1 MITLDSSKVTSYVF
15 PNIDKTDDYIQ
26 YAYNSGENLASSL
39 PNDFYHL
46 QEVRESNS
54 DLKTISSG
62 LSETKS
68 NISSKMDKAEAIE
81 AKGDSAIGGLKALVA
96 SIGKT
101 IMTAGAAATSGIE
114 SISSKVTSSLTSDE
128 STGAKEASNGFFS
141 SLLSLGS
148 EAVDGIKNVG
158 AAVVNGAKT
167 FVNDIKSGNV
177 ERANIVD
184 ESKSWFERKLDEAIA
199 FGKDV
204 LEGTGAFISEVGSTL
219 WNETKEL
226 VGEAI
231 NFGERVAATIVNAQ
245 ISLAKGVARLTESI
259 VDTVEILNSTLN
271 TVGTGLADIGHGL
284 FTGDWSWQYTKQEW
298 EKTRAFVS
306 KEWVDDAFKAFYE
319 TDLGKTLDEYA
330 FEPFKSDG
338 IGCEILTCTSEVA
351 GIVLLSMVT
360 GGAAGVTFGTTLTA
374 GGVTINA
381 GALGLTTAFA
391 YLGHDVSQ
399 EWNNNSVSINYNGI
413 DVDIPIN
420 YEKYNE
426 IKDLQVGASTN
437 ILQTIVLPDGT
448 QQDLVFKITSTG
460 DGTYS
465 ISDDVGDTAY
475 VKSINKTNT
484 AAGLVYGTKTAALR
498 GLKYY
503 GIVATFSN
511 LLSFGSLIK
520 KIGNGNI
527 TKGFSTFLKTIKFK
541 QAFKPLATNALKNT
555 FTKSSFYINSASLI
569 ADEVRTG
576 VSTGEWDV
584 GKIASRVGWVGFT
597 SFLGNMRND
606 YISLST
612 GTRYTTSLIPTLSL
626 TKDVVDYDYE
636 GEFEDAAVEIEK
648 PAA

>member
-1 MITLDSSKVTSYVF
+1 
-15 PNIDKTDDYIQ
+15 
-26 YAYNSGENLASSL
+26 
-39 PNDFYHL
+39 
-46 QEVRESNS
+46 
-54 DLKTISSG
+54 
-62 LSETKS
+62 
-68 NISSKMDKAEAIE
+68 
-81 AKGDSAIGGLKALVA
+81 
-96 SIGKT
+96 
-101 IMTAGAAATSGIE
+101 
-114 SISSKVTSSLTSDE
+114 
-128 STGAKEASNGFFS
+128 
-141 SLLSLGS
+141 
-148 EAVDGIKNVG
+148 
-158 AAVVNGAKT
+158 
-167 FVNDIKSGNV
+167 
-177 ERANIVD
+177 
-184 ESKSWFERKLDEAIA
+184 
-199 FGKDV
+199 
-204 LEGTGAFISEVGSTL
+204 
-219 WNETKEL
+219 
-226 VGEAI
+226 
-231 NFGERVAATIVNAQ
+231 
-245 ISLAKGVARLTESI
+245 
-259 VDTVEILNSTLN
+259 
-271 TVGTGLADIGHGL
+271 
-284 FTGDWSWQYTKQEW
+284 
-298 EKTRAFVS
+298 
-306 KEWVDDAFKAFYE
+306 
-319 TDLGKTLDEYA
+319 
-330 FEPFKSDG
+330 
-338 IGCEILTCTSEVA
+338 
-351 GIVLLSMVT
+351 MVT

-374 GGVTINA
+374 GGVTVNA

-503 GIVATFSN
+503 GTVATFSN

-527 TKGFSTFLKTIKFK
+527 TKGFATFLKTIKFK

-584 GKIASRVGWVGFT
+584 GKIASRAGWAGFT

-636 GEFEDAAVEIEK
+636 GEFEDAVVEIEK